1 MSDFGVLA
9 SRFRD
14 GAKSI
19 RRFDA
24 ALRYV
29 KGHHKEQ
36 ATEREQVQNL
46 IEVMKPV
53 AEILT
58 GRLSKNMA
66 IDELGLVGILHQ
78 KHERDWQAYKE
89 EVLDLYR
96 KLAVYDSVVSKEEI
110 GILDDV
116 ADAMDRQCAYLFR
129 RMSGRM

>member
-14 GAKSI
+14 GAKSL
-19 RRFDA
+19 RRFDEG
-24 ALRYV
+24 LRYV
-29 KGHHKEQ
+29 KGHRKGE
-36 ATEREQVQNL
+36 AAEREQVQNL
-46 IEVMKPV
+46 VEVMKPV

-58 GRLSKNMA
+58 GRLSANMA
-66 IDELGLVGILHQ
+66 IDELGLVEILHQ

-89 EVLDLYR
+89 RVLDLYR
-96 KLAVYDSVVSKEEI
+96 KLAVYDSDVSKEEI
-110 GILDDV
+110 GILGDV

>member
-14 GAKSI
+14 GAKSL
-19 RRFDA
+19 RRFDE

-29 KGHHKEQ
+29 KGHRKGE
-36 ATEREQVQNL
+36 AAEREQVQNL
-46 IEVMKPV
+46 VEVMKPV

-58 GRLSKNMA
+58 GRLSANMA
-66 IDELGLVGILHQ
+66 IDELGLVEILHQ

-89 EVLDLYR
+89 KVLDLYR
-96 KLAVYDSVVSKEEI
+96 KLAVYNSDASKEEI
-110 GILDDV
+110 GILSDV

>member
-1 MSDFGVLA
+1 VSDFGVLA

-14 GAKSI
+14 GAKSL
-19 RRFDA
+19 RRFDE

-29 KGHHKEQ
+29 KGHRKGE
-36 ATEREQVQNL
+36 AAEREQVQNL
-46 IEVMKPV
+46 VEVMKPV

-58 GRLSKNMA
+58 GRLSANMA
-66 IDELGLVGILHQ
+66 IDELGLVEILHQ

-89 EVLDLYR
+89 KVLDLYR
-96 KLAVYDSVVSKEEI
+96 KLAVYNSDASKEEI
-110 GILDDV
+110 GILSDV